1 MVSRRCLP
9 LALSLALALSGCGNG
24 EMSLTEYVERIN
36 AVENQASQRGAEL
49 IAEAEQVG
57 DDLAPQ
63 DLQAGLERARVI
75 RLDIKEATDDIEP
88 PEQIAELHHLIFDWH
103 TEFITIEEALA
114 KRAGVAADTAADWED
129 LSNSPEMAAYR
140 AAIADGKQICSGFQ
154 AKLDATAERGVFA
167 DMPWIPSEMTEVVDA
182 VLGCAWFPENPEDVY
197 RYPPTT
203 SES

>member
-1 MVSRRCLP
+1 MVNKRCLP
-9 LALSLALALSGCGNG
+9 LALGLVLALSGCGTG

-36 AVENQASQRGAEL
+36 AIENQASQRGAEL
-49 IAEAEQVG
+49 VADAAQVS
-57 DDLAPQ
+57 DLTPQ
-63 DLQAGLERARVI
+63 DVQAGLEQARAI

-103 TEFITIEEALA
+103 TEFITVEEALA
-114 KRAGVAADTAADWED
+114 NRAGAAADTATDWEA

-140 AAIADGKQICSGFQ
+140 TAIADGKQVCNDFQ

-167 DMPWIPSEMTEVVDA
+167 DMPWVPSEMTEVVEA

-197 RYPPTT
+197 RYPPAT
-203 SES
+203 SSP